1 MRKQVVIINGSGG
14 VGKDTFI
21 DTLSKTCFSEND
33 VWNYSSID
41 KIKEIAKTIGWDGKK
56 DEAGRRFL
64 AGLKHV
70 CDEYNNLSFEMM
82 REKYSEFQKSSAS
95 ILFLHIREPYN
106 IEIAKK
112 AFSAVT
118 VLVKRDSVEHIT
130 SNEADMNVENYY
142 YDYVVHNDSDIE
154 DLKDECHKFIYYLNS
169 IID

>member
-21 DTLSKTCFSEND
+21 HTLSKTCFREND
-33 VWNYSSID
+33 IWNYSSID

-82 REKYSEFQKSSAS
+82 RNKYEEFRKSSAS

-106 IEIAKK
+106 IDIAKK
-112 AFSAVT
+112 AFNAVT
-118 VLVKRDSVEHIT
+118 VLVQRDSVEHIM
-130 SNEADMNVENYY
+130 SNEADMNVEDYY
-142 YDYVVHNDSDIE
+142 YDYVIHNDSDIE
-154 DLKDECHKFIYYLNS
+154 SLKNECHKFIHYLNS
-169 IID
+169 IIE